1 MTTDRMTTAISKIP
15 SVKLP
20 EVLRNK
26 QGYIKILLR
35 YTTMEPK
42 HIRSH
47 ILKTTYGF
55 SGPYIEETCVLL
67 PQEKVMP
74 DLLYFAPTL
83 TWLQVCGIVSKTA
96 VLRDFVI
103 KDEDNLTLAYTLD

>member
-1 MTTDRMTTAISKIP
+1 MSLVKTGLSRIP
-15 SVKLP
+15 SVKMPELLP
-20 EVLRNK
+20 NK
-26 QGYIKILLR
+26 SGYIKILLR
-35 YTTMEPK
+35 YTTSEPK

-55 SGPYIEETCVLL
+55 AGPYMEETYVLL

-74 DLLYFAPTL
+74 DFLFFAPIL
-83 TWLQVCGIVSKTA
+83 TWLQVCNIVSKTA
-96 VLRDFVI
+96 ELRDFVI